1 MNEFDIVQIYS
12 LRGGQYIFM
21 CKGNVLNN
29 VGFSQQA
36 LSISKNWLILPISK

>member
-12 LRGGQYIFM
+12 LRGGYLFM
-21 CKGNVLNN
+21 CKGNVLNTA
-29 VGFSQQA
+29 GFSQQA